1 MKSLLTGR
9 MIAHNMGRTCAVK
22 LLIVDDNPDILQILA
37 SMIIFFGHGV
47 DEAGDG
53 LEAIG
58 LLQKGRYDVVVTD
71 ADMPR
76 VDGAQLCRFVKSQR
90 PDIHVIGMSGDL
102 YALKELEKAGAD
114 ICLPKPFGLD
124 EFQSAI
130 EKRIHASS
138 SRNVFAASSQDLA
151 G

>member
-1 MKSLLTGR
+1 M
-9 MIAHNMGRTCAVK
+9 K
-22 LLIVDDNPDILQILA
+22 LLVVDDNPDILHIL
-37 SMIIFFGHGV
+37 SSIITLFGHGV

-53 LEAIG
+53 LEAIR
-58 LLQKGRYDVVVTD
+58 LLQQGRYDVVVTD

-76 VDGAQLCRFVKSQR
+76 VDGIQLCKFLKAQR
-90 PDIHVIGMSGDL
+90 PDIHVIGMSGNL
-102 YALKELEKAGAD
+102 SALKDLEEAGAD

-130 EKRIHASS
+130 ENRFHASS
-138 SRNVFAASSQDLA
+138 SRERLRCEQQLENDCTRTPRSLLRGKLEQNN

>member
-1 MKSLLTGR
+1 M
-9 MIAHNMGRTCAVK
+9 K
-22 LLIVDDNPDILQILA
+22 LLVVDDNPDILQLLS
-37 SMIIFFGHGV
+37 SMITLFGHGV

-53 LEAIG
+53 LEAIR

-76 VDGAQLCRFVKSQR
+76 VDGVQLCKFLKAQL
-90 PDIHVIGMSGDL
+90 PDIHVIGMSGNL
-102 YALKELEKAGAD
+102 SALKDLEEAGAD

-130 EKRIHASS
+130 ENRFHAPS
-138 SRNVFAASSQDLA
+138 SRKVFAASSLDLA

>member
-1 MKSLLTGR
+1 M
-9 MIAHNMGRTCAVK
+9 K
-22 LLIVDDNPDILQILA
+22 LLVVDDNPDILQILS
-37 SMIIFFGHGV
+37 SMVILFGHGV

-53 LEAIG
+53 LEAIR

-76 VDGAQLCRFVKSQR
+76 VDGIQLCKFVKAQR
-90 PDIHVIGMSGDL
+90 PDIHVVGMSGDL
-102 YALKELEKAGAD
+102 SALKKMENAGAD

-130 EKRIHASS
+130 ENRFQASPSRHA
-138 SRNVFAASSQDLA
+138 FAASSSLTRA

>member
-1 MKSLLTGR
+1 M
-9 MIAHNMGRTCAVK
+9 K
-22 LLIVDDNPDILQILA
+22 LLVVDDNPDILHIL
-37 SMIIFFGHGV
+37 SSIITLFGHGV

-53 LEAIG
+53 LEAIR
-58 LLQKGRYDVVVTD
+58 LLQRGRYDVVVTD

-76 VDGAQLCRFVKSQR
+76 VDGRQLCKFVKAQR

-102 YALKELEKAGAD
+102 SALKELENAGAD

-124 EFQSAI
+124 ELQSAI
-130 EKRIHASS
+130 ENRFRALS
-138 SRNVFAASSQDLA
+138 SRHAFAVSSLDLA

>member
-1 MKSLLTGR
+1 M
-9 MIAHNMGRTCAVK
+9 K
-22 LLIVDDNPDILQILA
+22 LLIVDDNRDILQLLS
-37 SMIIFFGHGV
+37 SMITLFGHGV

-53 LEAIG
+53 LEAIS

-76 VDGAQLCRFVKSQR
+76 VDGVQLCKFLKAQR

-102 YALKELEKAGAD
+102 SALKEMENAGAD
-114 ICLPKPFGLD
+114 ICLPKPFGLG
-124 EFQSAI
+124 EFRSAI
-130 EKRIHASS
+130 ENRFHASS
-138 SRNVFAASSQDLA
+138 SWNVFDAGNSLDLA